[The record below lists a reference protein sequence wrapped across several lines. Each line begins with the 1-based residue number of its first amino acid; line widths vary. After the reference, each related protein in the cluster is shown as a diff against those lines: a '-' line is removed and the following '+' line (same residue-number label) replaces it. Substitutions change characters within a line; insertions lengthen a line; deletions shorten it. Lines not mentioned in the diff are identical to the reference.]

1 MKIITL
7 TLLLSLAIMPTA
19 RADTPS
25 DFCASLAFGIEV
37 YKGLD
42 QARAIRTSTRGVP
55 RRTRGTADRNQEP
68 AESGLAAR
76 PSGMPERSSLEPRP
90 ARRTRLSNAGASSR

>member
-1 MKIITL
+1 MKIITS

-37 YKGLD
+37 YEGLD

-55 RRTRGTADRNQEP
+55 RRTRGTADSNQEP

-76 PSGMPERSSLEPRP
+76 PSGSCRCRVL
-90 ARRTRLSNAGASSR
+90 